1 MYIGDLAS
9 IPVYLKSSPWLDKN
23 INSRDGETVSIPK
36 PVQPQQIPA
45 IPPQTLT
52 PPQQWKPEV
61 KPVGQ
66 VPSKP
71 TQPGQ
76 TFTKTSLE
84 ANIPVSTLYTC
95 RRLMGSTDQACS
107 SACFYFR
114 IAWKSTKWPCFLQN
128 HSISFL
134 QDLRSLRKWL
144 L

>member
-1 MYIGDLAS
+1 MYIGDLARV
-9 IPVYLKSSPWLDKN
+9 PVYIKSSPWLDTY

-52 PPQQWKPEV
+52 PPQQWKPEI

-66 VPSKP
+66 VPAKP

-84 ANIPVSTLYTC
+84 ANIPVSTLYT
-95 RRLMGSTDQACS
+95 AC
-107 SACFYFR
+107 
-114 IAWKSTKWPCFLQN
+114 WG
-128 HSISFL
+128 
-134 QDLRSLRKWL
+134 
-144 L
+144 